1 MEGFRVGRKNNFLET
16 VNIKDDSVFSLVSRG
31 DGVEILHQ
39 SFEQGTLFYVYPSE
53 NEKAMEFYF
62 IISGELEYKIDHK
75 IEVLGPED
83 HFTVRGLTEPI
94 YFTALSNLTLL
105 CVYTE
110 QTFFHISND
119 ISNLMDI
126 MQQVEKK
133 DRYTHQHSNRVAK
146 YSVRIAQ
153 ELKLNREQLENLTV
167 AAFLHDIGKIHVPTE
182 VLNKP
187 GRLTD
192 EEFTLIKK
200 HPADGAEM
208 VKDSYYSELAPIII
222 QHHERL
228 DGSGYP
234 NNLKDEEILLES
246 KIIAVSDTF
255 DAMTEDRSYRKAFGP
270 QIAMDEL
277 KKWRG
282 LHYDRDVVDAFEQ
295 ILREEGKIE

>member
-1 MEGFRVGRKNNFLET
+1 MEGFRVGRKNDFLET

-75 IEVLGPED
+75 IAVLGPED
-83 HFTVRGLTEPI
+83 HFTVRGLAEPI

-119 ISNLMDI
+119 ISNLMGI

-192 EEFTLIKK
+192 EEFALIKK

-208 VKDSYYSELAPIII
+208 VKGSYYSELAPIIM

-234 NNLKDEEILLES
+234 NNLKEDEILLEA

-255 DAMTEDRSYRKAFGP
+255 DAMTEDRAYRKAFSP

-277 KKWRG
+277 KKWCG
-282 LHYDRDVVDAFEQ
+282 LHYDRNVVNAFEQ
-295 ILREEGKIE
+295 ILREDGKIE